1 MINDNRRLP
10 PAATNILIW
19 HQGALGDVLLAG
31 PVVQAVAAQYPGA
44 RLTLVG
50 STAQLG
56 LLAATL
62 PQAAVLSGH
71 HSIWLELF
79 QDTGKISDPLKN
91 VLSQFDLALVL
102 TPVQRPEFLHRLS
115 LAGIPRVVWLPSFPV
130 HQRVAIGA
138 LQAEKLRQAGLK
150 KPLEPFHLKVS
161 AADRREAQARLRS
174 PGREQVFRVALA
186 PGSGH
191 AKKNW
196 PLDHYAELARL
207 LTEQH
212 GAEIWWILGPAES
225 AWPTRLQKKFP
236 GTELRLLQGLPLGH
250 LAAILTHLQLY
261 VGNDSG
267 VTHLAAAV
275 GGPVVAAI
283 FGPSD
288 PAIWAPPGERTIV
301 VAAAQPCA
309 PCTQG
314 REINCPEAVCLHAL
328 TPAKVWAAIEE
339 PRQSG
344 EKERMEAKSKKTF
357 PDQWSVI
364 RGR

>member
-1 MINDNRRLP
+1 MP
-10 PAATNILIW
+10 PIAQNILVW

-31 PVVQAVAAQYPGA
+31 PAVQAVAAQYPGA

-50 STAQLG
+50 GTAQLG

-62 PQAAVLSGH
+62 PQAEVLSGH
-71 HSIWLELF
+71 HCIWLELF
-79 QDTGKISDPLKN
+79 QDTGKISGTLKN
-91 VLSQFDLALVL
+91 ILSPFDLALVL
-102 TPVQRPEFLHRLS
+102 TPVPRPEFLHRLT
-115 LAGIPRVVWLPSFPV
+115 LGGIPRVVWLPSFPV
-130 HQRVAIGA
+130 HHRIAIGA

-150 KPLEPFHLKVS
+150 MPLEPFQLRVA
-161 AADRREAQARLRS
+161 AADCREARARLQS
-174 PGREQVFRVALA
+174 SGREQAFRVALA

-207 LTEQH
+207 LIEQH

-225 AWPTRLQKKFP
+225 GWQTRLQKKFP
-236 GTELRLLQGLPLGH
+236 DTALRLLQVLPLEH

-275 GGPVVAAI
+275 GGPVVTAI

-288 PAIWAPPGERTIV
+288 PVIWAPPGEGSIV

-309 PCTQG
+309 PCTKG

-328 TPAKVWAAIEE
+328 TPAKVLAAIDKS
-339 PRQSG
+339 RQS
-344 EKERMEAKSKKTF
+344 E
-357 PDQWSVI
+357 
-364 RGR
+364 